1 LLSYDIYK
9 WCYSI
14 KIRNPRLT
22 PVILATQEAETRRII
37 VQSQTRQTV
46 HVTLSQKTLHKN
58 RAGGVAQGV
67 GPEFKTKQNNS
78 SPSERLEACGQMH
91 IMGPHVLQGS
101 CGSPI
106 LSRPHIGW
114 AARSAPHP
122 TSWQL
127 TQTLAAGPQKSQGSG
142 SVLTLS
148 PGCRASEEE
157 PHLREGGRRQCV
169 SAQLGLQDC

>member
-58 RAGGVAQGV
+58 RAGGVAQGE
-67 GPEFKTKQNNS
+67 GPEFKPQYPKNKENHILQN
-78 SPSERLEACGQMH
+78 PKL
-91 IMGPHVLQGS
+91 VLV
-101 CGSPI
+101 
-106 LSRPHIGW
+106 
-114 AARSAPHP
+114 
-122 TSWQL
+122 
-127 TQTLAAGPQKSQGSG
+127 K
-142 SVLTLS
+142 
-148 PGCRASEEE
+148 
-157 PHLREGGRRQCV
+157 
-169 SAQLGLQDC
+169 D